1 MLIIPLVEVDA
12 VNVGYGCLD
21 SIIDKTTVTDDQGIH
36 ACAINELYLNEK
48 TSACDSNRHR
58 RL

>member
-21 SIIDKTTVTDDQGIH
+21 SIIDKTTVADD
-36 ACAINELYLNEK
+36 
-48 TSACDSNRHR
+48 
-58 RL
+58 